1 MTTDASDGSGKADLS
16 RHVVLPL
23 RVSLAFIWLFTG
35 LVCIGG
41 SEDRG
46 RLVERVGIHGVAGI
60 WTIRLTS
67 GFEILLGIAI
77 LLGRWPRLVAIIQI
91 VLIAG
96 FTAIISVFLPE
107 YWLHPFGPV
116 SKNVVLIAAAY
127 ALGRLSE
134 DSGGRFNR
142 G

>member
-1 MTTDASDGSGKADLS
+1 MTTGASDGSGQTRVR
-16 RHVVLPL
+16 RHVVWPL

-41 SEDRG
+41 TEAG
-46 RLVERVGIHGVAGI
+46 TQFVERVGIHGELGTWI
-60 WTIRLTS
+60 IRLTS

-77 LLGRWPRLVAIIQI
+77 LLGRWPRLVAIVQI
-91 VLIAG
+91 VLVAG
-96 FTAIISVFLPE
+96 FTVIISVYLPE
-107 YWLHPFGPV
+107 NWLHPFGPV

>member
-1 MTTDASDGSGKADLS
+1 MTTGASDGSGGTHVT
-16 RHVVLPL
+16 RHVVGPL
-23 RVSLAFIWLFTG
+23 RVSLAFVWLFTG

-41 SEDRG
+41 TEDG
-46 RLVERVGIHGVAGI
+46 TGLVERVGIHGALGT

-67 GFEILLGIAI
+67 GFEILLGIAV
-77 LLGRWPRLVAIIQI
+77 LLGRWPRLVAIVQI
-91 VLIAG
+91 VLVAG
-96 FTAIISVFLPE
+96 FTVIISVYLPE

-134 DSGGRFNR
+134 NVGTKLNR

>member
-1 MTTDASDGSGKADLS
+1 LI
-16 RHVVLPL
+16 RHVVWPL

-35 LVCIGG
+35 FVCIGG
-41 SEDRG
+41 TEDG
-46 RLVERVGIHGVAGI
+46 ARLVERVGIHGAAGT

-77 LLGRWPRLVAIIQI
+77 LLGRRPRLVAIVQI

-96 FTAIISVFLPE
+96 FTVIISVFLPE

-116 SKNVVLIAAAY
+116 AKNVVLIAAAY

-134 DSGGRFNR
+134 GTGGRLNR